1 MQHDPFTQCV
11 VAVDDKLEVRRIE
24 CLKPNISGG
33 PPLPV
38 PVLEPGEDVTYGM
51 DGSIWIYRVGK

>member
-1 MQHDPFTQCV
+1 V